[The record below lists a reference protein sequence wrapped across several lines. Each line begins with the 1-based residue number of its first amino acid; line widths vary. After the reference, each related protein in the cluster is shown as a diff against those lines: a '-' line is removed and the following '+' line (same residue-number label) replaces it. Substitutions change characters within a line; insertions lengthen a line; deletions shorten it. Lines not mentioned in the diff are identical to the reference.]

1 MLSFDVPIIDGFDCS
16 MDILGQL
23 YDWSNKKKTGFKY
36 LSFND
41 QTERKLSQADQ
52 KASRYLQN
60 VVKQKRKKFSQFM
73 FTGNCTQ

>member
-1 MLSFDVPIIDGFDCS
+1 MVLIVRWTFLDNCMIDQ
-16 MDILGQL
+16 I
-23 YDWSNKKKTGFKY
+23 KKTGFKY

-52 KASRYLQN
+52 KASRFLQN

>member
-1 MLSFDVPIIDGFDCS
+1 MVLIVRWTFLDNCMIDQ
-16 MDILGQL
+16 I
-23 YDWSNKKKTGFKY
+23 KKKTGFKY

>member
-1 MLSFDVPIIDGFDCS
+1 MVLIVRWTFLDNCMID
-16 MDILGQL
+16 QL
-23 YDWSNKKKTGFKY
+23 KKKMGFKY

>member
-1 MLSFDVPIIDGFDCS
+1 MVLIVRWTFLDNCMID
-16 MDILGQL
+16 QV
-23 YDWSNKKKTGFKY
+23 KKKPGFKY

>member
-1 MLSFDVPIIDGFDCS
+1 MVLIVRWTFLDNCMID
-16 MDILGQL
+16 QL
-23 YDWSNKKKTGFKY
+23 KKKMGFKY

-41 QTERKLSQADQ
+41 QTERKMSQADQ